1 MTAKPARAQIATPIA
16 ALTAVLVAASVVLTF
31 AVPARAADQSDP
43 DWPCVQRKVPNLS
56 AGQMWAGP
64 PAEGDWE
71 DDPEIARLAGVM
83 AARRTSLDEVRALA
97 TDYASGLE
105 TSERPARMSLLFSG
119 VLDRI
124 DSERREIMSGISRY
138 AHSQVALSD
147 QVREK
152 EAALAEMRAAPE
164 PDLDRVEE
172 AQDNLNWDI
181 RVFRE
186 RSQSLTY
193 VCETPVLL
201 EQRAFAIARILAEFT

>member
-1 MTAKPARAQIATPIA
+1 MTAKPARAPRA
-16 ALTAVLVAASVVLTF
+16 ALALVLAAGLLPPLAGPV
-31 AVPARAADQSDP
+31 RAADQSDP

-64 PAEGDWE
+64 PAEGNWE

-97 TDYASGLE
+97 TDYASGLD
-105 TSERPARMSLLFSG
+105 TAERPARMALLFSG

-124 DSERREIMSGISRY
+124 DTERRQIMSGISRY

-147 QVREK
+147 AVKEK
-152 EAALAEMRAAPE
+152 EAALAELRAASE
-164 PDLDRVEE
+164 ADLDKVEE